1 MGTKWGIPD
10 FILSNNVAK
19 RIPKK
24 IMWEQNNKWLSV
36 LTKAIKID
44 GYIKQSAVW
53 LCEVTI
59 QQGARLNYRNGND
72 ANSHWSGQQMQQH
85 RQTWEMIAF
94 HNVNT
99 FPFREKV
106 VQKALGYRILHSQ
119 VLFLA
124 INFCIFK
131 VDLSFK
137 KLILLIHHTFCP
149 LPQGKQTQGRWNLG
163 GN

>member
-1 MGTKWGIPD
+1 
-10 FILSNNVAK
+10 
-19 RIPKK
+19 
-24 IMWEQNNKWLSV
+24 
-36 LTKAIKID
+36 
-44 GYIKQSAVW
+44 
-53 LCEVTI
+53 
-59 QQGARLNYRNGND
+59 
-72 ANSHWSGQQMQQH
+72 MQQH

-149 LPQGKQTQGRWNLG
+149 LPQGKQTQGRCNLG
-163 GN
+163 GS

>member
-1 MGTKWGIPD
+1 MGIKWGIPG
-10 FILSNNVAK
+10 FILSNSVVK

-24 IMWEQNNKWLSV
+24 FIWEQNNKWLSV
-36 LTKAIKID
+36 LTKVIKIN

-59 QQGARLNYRNGND
+59 QQGARLNCRNGND
-72 ANSHWSGQQMQQH
+72 TNSHWSGQQMQQH

-106 VQKALGYRILHSQ
+106 VQKALGYCILHSQ

-137 KLILLIHHTFCP
+137 KLILLIHHTF
-149 LPQGKQTQGRWNLG
+149 LPPPPRKTSPGKV
-163 GN
+163 